1 MGKIRSKLIVY
12 TLILSFGIIS
22 IFGAIIQIFCLST
35 IEIEAMDKASL
46 EAKSL
51 AVIMDNWVIDI
62 KQDLALI
69 VEGLE
74 MQNSIKTEEI
84 FGYLSDKSKEAGF
97 TYQVALADKRLI
109 SPAGNSQIDN
119 FSSLEM
125 NWYNDTIDTN
135 KSRISKPYVDEK
147 SGNVAITVSQALNI
161 GGIKGVLAVDVPITS
176 LLLELNLVKGT
187 DAAIASAD
195 ATSGA
200 TVSVISGA
208 TASIDETKVESTD
221 SIASATVNAS
231 NKSDMI
237 ENSRYT
243 FMIDN
248 QGHILSHKSAEYRAT
263 REGFK
268 LINTF
273 LDKDLEAFKSVDNN
287 FKDRTIIDY
296 DGLEKIF
303 LIEAASEI
311 DWSVAVVIPIDIVMG
326 ARNTIQK
333 IGLSAVITLLAIS
346 IALSLL
352 LSGSIS
358 KPIEDIVALS
368 ENISE
373 LKFTDNISDNNKNK
387 KGEIGS
393 LYRALDIIIVK
404 LSHFSKEV
412 LDSVNTNKEVNT
424 SVVDKFSELFENTEE
439 TSAAT
444 EELSA
449 TMEETSSSLE
459 VISSTTVEIDNA
471 VNELTKKIEQGA
483 FTTVEIKNKAVEMNE
498 QFSKAK
504 NDTMSI
510 LGTTKLELSKAI
522 VEVKEVE
529 KIDILIKAILEISS
543 QTNLLSLNASIEAAR
558 AGELGKGFTI
568 VANEIRN
575 LANNSNSSAEEIKSV
590 TERIKV
596 TVNNLVQ
603 YTNKLMKFLENNIVD
618 DYEKM
623 LNTVHNYKEDG
634 ITLNDLLTE
643 LAAVSEE
650 LGASIESV
658 TTSIREISI
667 AVNETTEA
675 TANISEKN
683 TNIVNIVHGVERILD
698 RNSKVVDKLSDML
711 KKVKVS

>member
-1 MGKIRSKLIVY
+1 
-12 TLILSFGIIS
+12 
-22 IFGAIIQIFCLST
+22 
-35 IEIEAMDKASL
+35 
-46 EAKSL
+46 
-51 AVIMDNWVIDI
+51 
-62 KQDLALI
+62 
-69 VEGLE
+69 
-74 MQNSIKTEEI
+74 
-84 FGYLSDKSKEAGF
+84 
-97 TYQVALADKRLI
+97 
-109 SPAGNSQIDN
+109 
-119 FSSLEM
+119 M

>member
-125 NWYNDTIDTN
+125 NWYNDTINTN